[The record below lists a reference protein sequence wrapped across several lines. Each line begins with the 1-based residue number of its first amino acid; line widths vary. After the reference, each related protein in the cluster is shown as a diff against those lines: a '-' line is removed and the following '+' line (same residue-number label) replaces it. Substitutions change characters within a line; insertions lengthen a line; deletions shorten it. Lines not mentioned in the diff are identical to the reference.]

1 MICKMAASGLQGIVT
16 EVVDSLGYRLKA
28 EQKQAILLFVEG
40 KGVFISLPTGHEVTT
55 VYHTMKA
62 LHKSSTATR
71 HTLRNSYI
79 PLPQLMLCKCT
90 RPFCGGGARLRD

>member
-1 MICKMAASGLQGIVT
+1 MAASGLQEIVT
-16 EVVDSLGYRLKA
+16 EVADSLGYCLKA
-28 EQKQAILLFVEG
+28 EQKQAILLFIEG

-55 VYHTMKA
+55 VYRTTKT

-71 HTLRNSYI
+71 HTLRNNYI

-90 RPFCGGGARLRD
+90 RPFCGGGSGSRD